1 MITTN
6 ITNIVFQD
14 SDIINSYFY
23 FYSTIAQVLAGIIA
37 LFGVFILF
45 RIKQINELLCGQGKA
60 LLIEYYDENKKLK
73 DGRDV
78 IYQKLENVCYPS
90 PTYIFER
97 IRKALARKDV
107 KDINYHFLHL
117 AKAEKT
123 DSFIRDYT
131 NYKKL
136 LKEKSILFFFTIG
149 AIILSILIIIFSTIY
164 IRSANLISNNYLLM
178 NILFSFN
185 LILIGYIIIYS
196 IRINKSY
203 TGDWENYKKQIKK
216 PFNK

>member
-90 PTYIFER
+90 PAYIFER